1 MSSSDTDRD
10 LGSTHLTQADVQ
22 RLQNQPFDE
31 AYDVHGAEDIIT
43 PVPSTVSSSPQQQH
57 LRPSAEMSDFGGSNG
72 GGIPGDDHGDTPPQA
87 GYDSH
92 DEVDYD
98 EPSHGDEESDQA
110 AMAQAD
116 ADAELQF
123 QQQQQQRLHD
133 DDGDESPDPDDG
145 GPEIDFSGMGGMG
158 GVGSTGGGATD
169 MPGSYGGGGSGGDDG
184 EESGDDD
191 GPEIHWEGAYD
202 PAEFE
207 HLRVE
212 DDIKDLFDCISHY
225 KPEIRDIE
233 TNLEP
238 FIPDYIPAV
247 GDIDAMIKIP
257 RHDRVDLELGLE
269 IVDEPCAAQSDP
281 TVLDLHLRAISKTTS
296 VKAVEVRQIKEPNE
310 NPKALDSW
318 ITSITELHRDKP
330 PQNIQYTTAMPDI
343 ELLMQEWPEDV
354 EDLLRNIELPSADLD
369 VPLSV
374 YVSIVCALLDI
385 PIHKSKIESLH
396 VLFSLFVEFKNS
408 QHFRTEEETL
418 ALTNVDVVA
427 AAEPDVMVL

>member
-1 MSSSDTDRD
+1 MLNLAFR
-10 LGSTHLTQADVQ
+10 
-22 RLQNQPFDE
+22 
-31 AYDVHGAEDIIT
+31 
-43 PVPSTVSSSPQQQH
+43 
-57 LRPSAEMSDFGGSNG
+57 
-72 GGIPGDDHGDTPPQA
+72 
-87 GYDSH
+87 
-92 DEVDYD
+92 
-98 EPSHGDEESDQA
+98 
-110 AMAQAD
+110 
-116 ADAELQF
+116 
-123 QQQQQQRLHD
+123 
-133 DDGDESPDPDDG
+133 
-145 GPEIDFSGMGGMG
+145 
-158 GVGSTGGGATD
+158 
-169 MPGSYGGGGSGGDDG
+169 
-184 EESGDDD
+184 
-191 GPEIHWEGAYD
+191 AYD

-369 VPLSV
+369 
-374 YVSIVCALLDI
+374 IDAL
-385 PIHKSKIESLH
+385 PPS
-396 VLFSLFVEFKNS
+396 
-408 QHFRTEEETL
+408 
-418 ALTNVDVVA
+418 
-427 AAEPDVMVL
+427 PC